1 MQIGYIAIGFIG
13 ILFGI
18 VAVFIFNKREKND
31 QNSNALNE
39 RMDNLSQNVTDSL
52 GKVTDRLLLQLN
64 ETTKRVNERLKENS
78 EMIQRQHQSVG
89 ERLDNAAKAVSAVTG
104 KLSKIEEGNKR
115 IYDVGKDIA
124 SLQEILKA
132 PKLRGGLG
140 EHFLQDLLAQ
150 IFPADRFT
158 MQYGFKS
165 GEKIDAVIHVRDNH
179 LIPVD
184 SKFPLENF
192 KKMIET
198 EDEKDKNQFRKT
210 FINDVK
216 KRIDEIAAKYI
227 LPDEGTLD
235 FALMYVPAENIYYE
249 TIIKEQQD
257 NKNLS
262 AYAFSKH
269 VIPVSPNTF
278 YVYLQT
284 ILMGLRGFQVE
295 KETKQILAS
304 LSGLRVDFEKFG
316 MDFSLI
322 GKHLS
327 HAKGSYENS
336 EKKLLRFSD
345 KLSQVESLSGAKV
358 PREIKSVDQAQI
370 EELI

>member
-1 MQIGYIAIGFIG
+1 MQIEYIFIG
-13 ILFGI
+13 ILLI
-18 VAVFIFNKREKND
+18 AVTFFAASYFSKRETPD
-31 QNSNALNE
+31 QNSNVLNE
-39 RMDNLSQNVTDSL
+39 RMDNLNQNVTDSL
-52 GKVTDRLLLQLN
+52 GKVTDRLLIQLN

-78 EMIQRQHQSVG
+78 EMIQSQHQSVG

-140 EHFLQDLLAQ
+140 EHFLHDLLAQ

-165 GEKIDAVIHVRDNH
+165 GEKIDAVIHVRDDH

-192 KKMIET
+192 KKMIEA
-198 EDEKDKNQFRKT
+198 EDEKEKIQFRKT
-210 FINDVK
+210 FVNDVK
-216 KRIDEIAAKYI
+216 KRIDEIATKYI

-249 TIIKEQQD
+249 TIIKDQQD

-304 LSGLRVDFEKFG
+304 LSGLRIDFEKFG
-316 MDFSLI
+316 SDFTLI
-322 GKHLS
+322 GKHMNN
-327 HAKGSYENS
+327 AKGSYEKS
-336 EKKLLRFSD
+336 EKRLVRFSD
-345 KLSQVESLSGAKV
+345 KLSQVESLSGAKITAE
-358 PREIKSVDQAQI
+358 PILSQQTQI
-370 EELI
+370 EETA